1 MGETAGGVLRRGSD
15 RIIAGVCSGLAEYF
29 HIDPTLVRVVFVI
42 LALAP
47 PGVGIILYAVLW
59 FLMEPT
65 GGMTHGS
72 RTVSDRFREM
82 GHEMRREFRRGWWR
96 SQSDTGS
103 VPPPQAGNPPPPG
116 APGPESPGGRW
127 GGPRHRSGLWG
138 GVILIALG
146 AYFLIANLGFLSGF
160 RWDLFWP
167 VVLIAIGLL
176 VLFRRPR

>member
-65 GGMTHGS
+65 G
-72 RTVSDRFREM
+72 
-82 GHEMRREFRRGWWR
+82 
-96 SQSDTGS
+96 
-103 VPPPQAGNPPPPG
+103 
-116 APGPESPGGRW
+116 AP
-127 GGPRHRSGLWG
+127 
-138 GVILIALG
+138 
-146 AYFLIANLGFLSGF
+146 
-160 RWDLFWP
+160 
-167 VVLIAIGLL
+167 
-176 VLFRRPR
+176 

>member
-65 GGMTHGS
+65 GAMSRGS

-82 GHEMRREFRRGWWR
+82 GHEMRREFRGGWGG
-96 SQSDTGS
+96 SQSDPRFGPAPSGREPTAPRRARTSIAGWT
-103 VPPPQAGNPPPPG
+103 VGRPAPP
-116 APGPESPGGRW
+116 
-127 GGPRHRSGLWG
+127 
-138 GVILIALG
+138 
-146 AYFLIANLGFLSGF
+146 
-160 RWDLFWP
+160 
-167 VVLIAIGLL
+167 
-176 VLFRRPR
+176 